1 MKYSF
6 FSSACAWFPSALMMA
21 VSASGAS
28 SAPLA
33 SLVKY
38 VPVHTV
44 PHRSHR
50 HIRYNSGHVEAFC
63 TLQVGGWGGEREGRE
78 AVPLCLARYRPRT
91 MMKHRVM
98 KTTTAT
104 TPPMRAWSGPCCVR
118 ALGSGGGGG
127 GGEDGVKRRQWNNRY
142 NQPIMGRRVN
152 IRRIDSLL
160 PTIH

>member
-63 TLQVGGWGGEREGRE
+63 TLQVRGRE
-78 AVPLCLARYRPRT
+78 ERGEGSRTFVPGQISAQDDDEAQGDEDHHGHHSTDERVVGAGLHQSVGIWRRRWRARHEKMLWICALNT
-91 MMKHRVM
+91 
-98 KTTTAT
+98 
-104 TPPMRAWSGPCCVR
+104 SGTV
-118 ALGSGGGGG
+118 AIISQLWV
-127 GGEDGVKRRQWNNRY
+127 GVL
-142 NQPIMGRRVN
+142 I
-152 IRRIDSLL
+152 
-160 PTIH
+160 

>member
-63 TLQVGGWGGEREGRE
+63 TLQGERGEGSRTFVPGQISAQDDDE
-78 AVPLCLARYRPRT
+78 AQGDEDHHGHHSADE
-91 MMKHRVM
+91 RVVG
-98 KTTTAT
+98 AVL
-104 TPPMRAWSGPCCVR
+104 RQSVR
-118 ALGSGGGGG
+118 IWRRRRRR
-127 GGEDGVKRRQWNNRY
+127 EDGVKRCFGFALCRTAAIISQLWVGVL
-142 NQPIMGRRVN
+142 I
-152 IRRIDSLL
+152 
-160 PTIH
+160 